1 MGKQSKSL
9 KDTVLWKV
17 YKERMSAE
25 IDRIGWVEK
34 VYQTSAD
41 YLKDIRQ
48 IFKNY
53 TLHDEKDTIHIYNVI
68 YKQVCFVSKRYGL
81 NIRDMP
87 QLAMSDFW
95 MDEQENE

>member
-1 MGKQSKSL
+1 MDHPFICWLLANASELRLYLDSQFQL
-9 KDTVLWKV
+9 LIEYFCQRD
-17 YKERMSAE
+17 AE
-25 IDRIGWVEK
+25 
-34 VYQTSAD
+34 
-41 YLKDIRQ
+41 DI
-48 IFKNY
+48 
-53 TLHDEKDTIHIYNVI
+53 IHIYNVI